1 MNFIQKGLANLQS
14 IYIVSRDL
22 DTKKK
27 KQKIFISVLLKNLIA
42 LTEVVIFIC
51 LAFLI
56 TGEVSEDKITQYVN
70 IDVISNFLPV
80 LIIIRIVISYI
91 EHLNSEYLSIAT
103 RESLIKS
110 VTRRFYNTPN
120 LSFTYVNY
128 KKQEAS
134 QISAIYKIFISIIG
148 TNLQLLIF
156 LATLIYLDIQVF
168 FILSAT
174 LVCLFFPVKKL
185 LGIFRDIARKSTDYT
200 IEIDKTLERVISNFY
215 LIKILKKE
223 DKEIEEYDRI
233 YETGIALNKRT
244 AKLAFVRFHLFTT
257 LITLLISIVLV
268 QRFFE
273 INLTLEITFLLMR
286 GVQYFGEISRKY
298 SDLLDKDH
306 YINRYLNEMSNIAD
320 GRKGEIVHN
329 STNDEKIIAVG
340 EKIDFK
346 YENSDLIIFENLNFN
361 FERNSHNL
369 ILGPNGSG
377 KSTLIGLM
385 TGIFVPNNGHITIN
399 GKNFSYVG
407 PVPLI
412 FSDSLLANLSY
423 GLEEKNITKKVFI
436 DYLEKFNVFDEVD
449 ENKLEELV
457 THTSLSSG
465 QMQKIS
471 FIRAFLRDPDILFL
485 DEAISN
491 IDKKSV
497 EKIISAIDEFEGT
510 VINITHNP
518 EKFINADK
526 SFHIVDRELVENK

>member
-174 LVCLFFPVKKL
+174 LVCLFFPVKK
-185 LGIFRDIARKSTDYT
+185 
-200 IEIDKTLERVISNFY
+200 V
-215 LIKILKKE
+215 
-223 DKEIEEYDRI
+223 
-233 YETGIALNKRT
+233 
-244 AKLAFVRFHLFTT
+244 
-257 LITLLISIVLV
+257 
-268 QRFFE
+268 FF
-273 INLTLEITFLLMR
+273 F
-286 GVQYFGEISRKY
+286 F
-298 SDLLDKDH
+298 
-306 YINRYLNEMSNIAD
+306 
-320 GRKGEIVHN
+320 
-329 STNDEKIIAVG
+329 
-340 EKIDFK
+340 
-346 YENSDLIIFENLNFN
+346 
-361 FERNSHNL
+361 
-369 ILGPNGSG
+369 
-377 KSTLIGLM
+377 
-385 TGIFVPNNGHITIN
+385 
-399 GKNFSYVG
+399 
-407 PVPLI
+407 
-412 FSDSLLANLSY
+412 
-423 GLEEKNITKKVFI
+423 
-436 DYLEKFNVFDEVD
+436 
-449 ENKLEELV
+449 
-457 THTSLSSG
+457 
-465 QMQKIS
+465 
-471 FIRAFLRDPDILFL
+471 
-485 DEAISN
+485 
-491 IDKKSV
+491 
-497 EKIISAIDEFEGT
+497 
-510 VINITHNP
+510 
-518 EKFINADK
+518 
-526 SFHIVDRELVENK
+526 

>member
-1 MNFIQKGLANLQS
+1 MNFIQKGLANLKS
-14 IYIVSRDL
+14 IYVVSRDL

-27 KQKIFISVLLKNLIA
+27 KQKILISVVLKNMIA

-70 IDVISNFLPV
+70 INTIANFLPL

-110 VTRRFYNTPN
+110 VTRKFYNTPN

-156 LATLIYLDIQVF
+156 LLTLIYLDTQVF
-168 FILSAT
+168 FILAAT
-174 LVCLFFPVKKL
+174 LVVLFFPVKKL
-185 LGIFRDIARKSTDYT
+185 LGIFRDIARKATDYS

-233 YETGIALNKRT
+233 YEKGIALSKRT

-257 LITLLISIVLV
+257 LITLLISVVLV
-268 QRFFE
+268 QQFIE
-273 INLTLEITFLLMR
+273 VNLTLEITFLLMR

-306 YINRYLNEMSNIAD
+306 YINRYLDEISNTSD
-320 GRKGEIVHN
+320 DRKGKVIHN
-329 STNDEKIIAVG
+329 STNNEKMIAVG
-340 EKIDFK
+340 EKVDFK
-346 YENSDLIIFENLNFN
+346 YENSDLTIFENLNFS
-361 FERNSHNL
+361 FEKNSHNL

-385 TGIFVPNNGHITIN
+385 TGIFTPNSGNITIN
-399 GKNFSYVG
+399 GSNFSYIG

-423 GLEEKNITKKVFI
+423 GLEEKNITDDVFI
-436 DYLEKFNVFDEVD
+436 HYLEKFNVFEEIN
-449 ENKLEELV
+449 ENKLEESV

-471 FIRAFLRDPDILFL
+471 FIRGFLRDPDILFL

-491 IDKKSV
+491 IDKKSI
-497 EKIISAIDEFEGT
+497 EKIINELDQFKGT
-510 VINITHNP
+510 IINITHNP

-526 SFHIVDRELVENK
+526 SYHIVDRQLVENN

>member
-1 MNFIQKGLANLQS
+1 MNFIQKGIENLKS
-14 IYIVSRDL
+14 IYLVSKDL
-22 DTKKK
+22 DSKKK
-27 KQKIFISVLLKNLIA
+27 KQKILFSVILKNLIA

-56 TGEVSEDKITQYVN
+56 TGEVSEEKIINYVN
-70 IDVISNFLPV
+70 IKAISNILPL
-80 LIIIRIVISYI
+80 LIVVRIVISYI
-91 EHLNSEYLSIAT
+91 EHLNSEYLAIAT

-110 VTRRFYNTPN
+110 VTRKFYSTPN

-156 LATLIYLDIQVF
+156 LVTLIYLDLQVF
-168 FILSAT
+168 LILAAT
-174 LVCLFFPVKKL
+174 LTVLFFPVKKL
-185 LGIFRDIARKSTDYT
+185 LGIFRDIARKATDYS
-200 IEIDKTLERVISNFY
+200 IEIDQTLERVISNFY

-223 DKEIEEYDRI
+223 DSEIEEYDRI
-233 YETGIALNKRT
+233 YEKGISLAKRT

-257 LITLLISIVLV
+257 LITLLISVVLV
-268 QRFFE
+268 QQFIE
-273 INLTLEITFLLMR
+273 VNLTLEIAFLLLR

-306 YINRYLNEMSNIAD
+306 YVNRYINEMTNTAHD
-320 GRKGEIVHN
+320 KKGKVIHN
-329 STNDEKIIAVG
+329 SENNEQVIAMAETV
-340 EKIDFK
+340 DFK
-346 YENSDLIIFENLNFN
+346 YENSEIAIFENLNFS

-385 TGIFVPNNGHITIN
+385 TGVFTPNEGTITIN
-399 GKNFSYVG
+399 GSNFSYVG

-412 FSDSLLANLSY
+412 FNDSLLANLSY
-423 GLEEKNITKKVFI
+423 GLEERNISQEVFLN
-436 DYLEKFNVFDEVD
+436 YLEKYNVFDHINEK
-449 ENKLEELV
+449 KLYDSV
-457 THTSLSSG
+457 THRSLSSG

-471 FIRAFLRDPDILFL
+471 FIRAFLRKPDVLFL

-491 IDKKSV
+491 IDKLSINT
-497 EKIISAIDEFEGT
+497 IIGELNKFKGT
-510 VINITHNP
+510 IINITHNP
-518 EKFINADK
+518 EQFLSADK
-526 SFHIVDRELVENK
+526 SFHIIDKQLIEDK